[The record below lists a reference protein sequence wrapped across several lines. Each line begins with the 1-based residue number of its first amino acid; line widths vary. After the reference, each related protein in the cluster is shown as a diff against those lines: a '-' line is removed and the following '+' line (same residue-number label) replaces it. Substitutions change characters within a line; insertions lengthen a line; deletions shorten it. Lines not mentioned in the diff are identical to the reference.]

1 MEKRKFKLHIDTIGY
16 KDKNFSKNKK
26 EMKKLKYRLQGASPP
41 VEVSLEEVIE
51 ELQKGKTISPAVMK
65 GTKKEDFVEQQIFMV
80 DIDNKKKAIPILTVE
95 KALEICKKHHLQPV
109 FYYPTFSHTEE
120 LPKFRLAFVMDKVIT
135 DKVIRDTVTQR
146 LIELFEQAD
155 TSCTNADRVFFGT
168 NKKIVICDLETC
180 INVDDILKI
189 VPKSIVEKK
198 EKLDSSRSDSELNK
212 LIKDFDFFDYL
223 KKRNGK
229 IKYENDKYAMFETCE
244 ICRHKDD
251 LVYYKNTNSFYCFGA
266 SGDKG
271 GTIIDYLMAVDK
283 LTVAEAINKFK
294 YELCGIEKEK
304 KVIHSISAKELSIK
318 ELPKSYVVLKNLLA
332 QGFSILAGQPKLGKS
347 WFALYLCYCV
357 CMGYPFLNFE
367 TTKSACLYLALE
379 DSYSRLKDR
388 MEKMLSDKDIPD
400 NLYLA
405 TKCEPLNEGLIEELE
420 QKLKEHPDIKLIV
433 IDTLQKV
440 RGSQSRNQSLYDY
453 DYKEIGKLKNFAD
466 EHNICI
472 LAIHHLRKMKD
483 PSDPF
488 NNISGS
494 IGITGAADTSM
505 VLYKNDFKDI
515 TTNFVTQSR
524 DFESIEKILS
534 FDHYKWNIV
543 GDLDSFDKEIEILSY
558 RTAPIV
564 ITINK
569 LLDENPEG
577 LEISSAELIKEIITT
592 TGTRPKQKDAKAL
605 TRHITNELQFDLLEF
620 DGIHY
625 KPPNKNGGSSGR
637 KMFFSKPKKD
647 I

>member
-1 MEKRKFKLHIDTIGY
+1 M
-16 KDKNFSKNKK
+16 
-26 EMKKLKYRLQGASPP
+26 
-41 VEVSLEEVIE
+41 V
-51 ELQKGKTISPAVMK
+51 LQK
-65 GTKKEDFVEQQIFMV
+65 F
-80 DIDNKKKAIPILTVE
+80 
-95 KALEICKKHHLQPV
+95 
-109 FYYPTFSHTEE
+109 
-120 LPKFRLAFVMDKVIT
+120 
-135 DKVIRDTVTQR
+135 
-146 LIELFEQAD
+146 
-155 TSCTNADRVFFGT
+155 
-168 NKKIVICDLETC
+168 
-180 INVDDILKI
+180 
-189 VPKSIVEKK
+189 
-198 EKLDSSRSDSELNK
+198 
-212 LIKDFDFFDYL
+212 
-223 KKRNGK
+223 
-229 IKYENDKYAMFETCE
+229 
-244 ICRHKDD
+244 
-251 LVYYKNTNSFYCFGA
+251 
-266 SGDKG
+266 
-271 GTIIDYLMAVDK
+271 
-283 LTVAEAINKFK
+283 
-294 YELCGIEKEK
+294 
-304 KVIHSISAKELSIK
+304 
-318 ELPKSYVVLKNLLA
+318 
-332 QGFSILAGQPKLGKS
+332 GKS
-347 WFALYLCYCV
+347 WLCLDLCISV
-357 CMGYPFLNFE
+357 AKGQPFLEFE
-367 TTKSACLYLALE
+367 TNQSECLYLALE

-453 DYKEIGKLKNFAD
+453 DYKEIGKLKSFAD

-505 VLYKNDFKDI
+505 VLYKNDFKDL

-543 GDLDSFDKEIEILSY
+543 GDLESFDREIEKLSY
-558 RTAPIV
+558 RTDPIV

-569 LLDENPEG
+569 LLDENSEG
-577 LEISSAELIKEIITT
+577 LEISSAELIKEIIKT
-592 TGTRPKQKDAKAL
+592 TGTKPRQKDAKSL
-605 TRHITNELQFDLLEF
+605 TRHITSELQFDLLEF

-625 KPPNKNGGSSGR
+625 ESPNENGGSSGR

>member
-1 MEKRKFKLHIDTIGY
+1 MEKFKLHIDTIGY
-16 KDKNFSKNKK
+16 KNKEIAEKDFGIIKN
-26 EMKKLKYRLQGASPP
+26 RLQRDSPL
-41 VEVSLEEVIE
+41 VEVTIT
-51 ELQKGKTISPAVMK
+51 ELAEAVQKGKAVSPTVMK
-65 GTKKEDFVEQQIFMV
+65 GTKAKDFVEQQVFMV
-80 DIDNKKKAIPILTVE
+80 DIDNKKEDIPILQIDE
-95 KALEICKKHHLQPV
+95 ALEICKKNHLPLT
-109 FYYPTFSHTEE
+109 FYYFSFSHTEKI
-120 LPKFRLAFVMDKVIT
+120 PKYRLIFVMNEVIK
-135 DKVIRDTVTQR
+135 DDCLR
-146 LIELFEQAD
+146 LMIIQSLISLFEQAD

-168 NKKIVICDLETC
+168 NKKAVICDLEARIT
-180 INVDDILKI
+180 VDSVISSFEKTVIELPCAKIPKKYKSELDILK
-189 VPKSIVEKK
+189 EK
-198 EKLDSSRSDSELNK
+198 
-212 LIKDFDFFDYL
+212 FDFFDYL
-223 KKRNGK
+223 KEQNG
-229 IKYENDKYAMFETCE
+229 ELERETSRYAMFKTCE
-244 ICRHKDD
+244 VCKHHND
-251 LVYYKNTNSFYCFGA
+251 LVYFKDSKMFKCFGG
-266 SGDKG
+266 SGGKY

-283 LTVAEAINKFK
+283 LSLPKAIKKFK

-304 KVIHSISAKELSIK
+304 KVIHSISAKELSMK

-357 CMGYPFLNFE
+357 CMGYIFLDFE

-543 GDLDSFDKEIEILSY
+543 GDLESFDREIEKLSY
-558 RTAPIV
+558 RTDPIV

-592 TGTRPKQKDAKAL
+592 TGTRPRQKDAKAL